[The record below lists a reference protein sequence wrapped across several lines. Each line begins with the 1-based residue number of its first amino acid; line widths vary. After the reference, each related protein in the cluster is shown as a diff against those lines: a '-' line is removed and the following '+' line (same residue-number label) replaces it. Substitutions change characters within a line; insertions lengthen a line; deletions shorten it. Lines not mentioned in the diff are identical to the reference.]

1 MRKAKFNKQL
11 TIGIPPSDYERVKR
25 ITDEQEISIAEW
37 FRDAVAM
44 ALNNTNREGDKMNE
58 Q

>member
-11 TIGIPPSDYERVKR
+11 TIALSPDHFDMIKQ
-25 ITDEQEISIAEW
+25 ITDDQEISIAEW
-37 FRDAVAM
+37 FRQAVTM
-44 ALNNTNREGDKMNE
+44 ALNNTNRKGDQMNE